1 VNIRSSNTDRFVK
14 CPASV
19 LAGGAGSWN
28 AAADLG
34 TAGHL
39 AAARIVNGAEP
50 ETAALALAYQVD
62 ANEMDFLVGQAYRM
76 WGWLRE
82 YFPTPET
89 EVSMA
94 SELSDDLQLTGTADV
109 IAGQQGGDCFVL
121 DWKSGRRETDAT
133 AQLLSYALLAAQQY
147 DATRAYIAVAWLRT
161 GEIDAQWIDLAAI
174 GAWKDRLLDAAKRAK
189 ASQYATGEQCIYCP
203 AAATCEALRRKS
215 LAFRDDPQESDD
227 ENVVELHA
235 LRQTWERLASDL
247 TLNVKAH
254 LATRPGGVPL
264 TDGSGRVLK
273 LCTDSRSSIDFAKAV
288 EWLMDTY
295 PDHWVQACSLS
306 KGALEKAIGASCER
320 GQKGNAIKAALAYLD
335 TDLGAITRTEF
346 DVVRLTKGDTND
358 A

>member
-1 VNIRSSNTDRFVK
+1 MTIRASNTDRFVK

-62 ANEMDFLVGQAYRM
+62 ANEMDFLVGQSLRM
-76 WGWLRE
+76 WRQLRE

-109 IAGQQGGDCFVL
+109 LAGQQEGDCFVL

-174 GAWKDRLLDAAKRAK
+174 GAWKDRLVDASERAQ
-189 ASQYATGEQCIYCP
+189 AGEYRTGEQCIYCP

-254 LATRPGGVPL
+254 LATRPGGVPVG
-264 TDGSGRVLK
+264 DGRILRMVQEGR
-273 LCTDSRSSIDFAKAV
+273 SQIDFSRAV

-295 PDHWVQACSLS
+295 PDTWAGACAIS
-306 KGALEKAIGASCER
+306 KGAVEKLVGAGADH
-320 GQKGNAIKAALAYLD
+320 GQKGSAIAAALAWLD
-335 TDLGAITRTEF
+335 TELGAVTRTEF
-346 DVVRLTKGDTND
+346 DVVRVVKGDTR
-358 A
+358 